1 MARFYA
7 TSGKAMSRVGKKPIN
22 LPPGVEVLVNEVNE
36 VVVRGPKGELR
47 RSFHPDLS
55 IKLQDGTIVVTRPT
69 DNRIHRSLHG
79 LTRALLAN
87 MVQGVSEGFTKTLEV
102 VGTGYRAQKVGEK
115 LVLQLGYS
123 HPVEFVPPPGVSIS
137 VEGNRVKV
145 SGIDKELVG
154 EVAARIRRLRPPD
167 RYKGK
172 GVRYLGEQL
181 MLKPGK
187 AGKVGK
193 R

>member
-1 MARFYA
+1 
-7 TSGKAMSRVGKKPIN
+7 MSRIGKKPVN
-22 LPPGVEVLVNEVNE
+22 LPPGVEVLIEEGNE

-55 IKLQDGTIVVTRPT
+55 IKVQDGAVVVTRPT
-69 DNRIHRSLHG
+69 NNRTHRSLHG

-87 MVQGVSEGFTKTLEV
+87 MVQGVSEGFTKTLEI

-123 HPVEFVPPPGVSIS
+123 HPVEFAPPPDVSLS
-137 VEGNRVKV
+137 VEGNRIRVF
-145 SGIDKELVG
+145 GIDKELVG

-187 AGKVGK
+187 AGRVGK